1 LESHTSII
9 LKDPPN
15 PIAIAHQFHGVNEM
29 SLVTPEV
36 DELVV
41 PSLILFDPDAFTV
54 NLAAILLGSL
64 SMRIKCWPAV
74 EAAGSVTV
82 AWSVMKYTVEVPL
95 IVAPLGED
103 CRQHPN
109 QSLLCYHQLY
119 RHCCCRLRPGCAGQ
133 ASWTCGTGCSR
144 GWTRIA
150 SCAGCA
156 LAPVAP
162 VAPAGAVAPVTPV
175 APTDR
180 DCLAGL
186 ARRSRP

>member
-1 LESHTSII
+1 
-9 LKDPPN
+9 
-15 PIAIAHQFHGVNEM
+15 M

-95 IVAPLGED
+95 IVAPL
-103 CRQHPN
+103 
-109 QSLLCYHQLY
+109 
-119 RHCCCRLRPGCAGQ
+119 
-133 ASWTCGTGCSR
+133 WR
-144 GWTRIA
+144 GLPT
-150 SCAGCA
+150 
-156 LAPVAP
+156 APEPEPP
-162 VAPAGAVAPVTPV
+162 VLPPTP
-175 APTDR
+175 
-180 DCLAGL
+180 
-186 ARRSRP
+186 